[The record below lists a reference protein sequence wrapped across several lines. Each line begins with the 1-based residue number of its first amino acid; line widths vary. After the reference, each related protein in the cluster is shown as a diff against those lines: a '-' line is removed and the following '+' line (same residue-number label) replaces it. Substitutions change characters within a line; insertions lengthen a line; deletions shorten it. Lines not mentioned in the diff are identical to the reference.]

1 MAYLT
6 IETTTKTRI
15 SETDQNTAIEAA
27 KAVFDTS
34 TIGVED
40 AYNAYIAEQSGEK
53 ADFEAAELWRS
64 AVYATLPFIGDY
76 EGADLAVI
84 Q

>member
-1 MAYLT
+1 MTYLT

-15 SETDQNTAIEAA
+15 IEAA

-40 AYNAYIAEQSGEK
+40 AYNAYIAEQNGEK

-64 AVYATLPFIGDY
+64 AVRATLPFIGDY